1 MSVESTIE
9 KLQRVAKEKE
19 AQKNEHRRRQ
29 EEEVEL
35 LKKKKQKKSWE
46 EQKVLECWTFSHW

>member
-1 MSVESTIE
+1 
-9 KLQRVAKEKE
+9 
-19 AQKNEHRRRQ
+19 
-29 EEEVEL
+29 VEL